1 MRPGTKR
8 HIYATIFERTP
19 GVHGL
24 FSPIVERDN
33 MMTTTNGFE
42 FNPQGKRTLL
52 SIDGGGMRGVI
63 PIMILKYL
71 EERTGKPAYDLFDM
85 VAGTSTGAIIAAGL
99 GIGLSAHEMLDQV
112 YRDKLP
118 AAFGRRDLGFW
129 LRYVFV
135 RRLRYLY
142 PLEPFVEALGPLA
155 AGKRVSDVDKAI
167 ILLTVKD
174 LRTSNTYYIVN
185 AGPGAD
191 TFAQWPL
198 TGAVAASG
206 AATLYFPPV
215 LGNLVDGGVGV
226 YGNPSLAA
234 AIEAVDYIGFEPENT
249 LHISLGTGFRSHAL
263 ADGQGA
269 RYGALKWIQYVVS
282 ESLGEAALQQA
293 FNTRA
298 IYGQRGMD
306 FRRYNP
312 FLDRQSVETQLGID
326 AGGVNPNELGLDATS
341 PQQIELME
349 RIAWAYAEKIDWTQP
364 NVMPWD
370 TTGGHPRPRIAAVNW
385 EGSPYMV

>member
-1 MRPGTKR
+1 
-8 HIYATIFERTP
+8 
-19 GVHGL
+19 
-24 FSPIVERDN
+24 
-33 MMTTTNGFE
+33 MTTSNGFE
-42 FNPQGKRTLL
+42 FNPEGKRTLL

-63 PIMILKYL
+63 PVMMLMVL
-71 EERTGKPAYDLFDM
+71 EERTGKPAYELFDM

-99 GIGLSAHEMLDQV
+99 GMGLSAHEMLDQV

-118 AAFGRRDLGFW
+118 NAFGRRDLGFW
-129 LRYVFV
+129 LRYVFT

-142 PLEPFVEALGPLA
+142 PLEPFIEALGPLA
-155 AGKRVSDVDKAI
+155 KGRRVADLDKAI
-167 ILLTVKD
+167 VLLTVKD

-191 TFAQWPL
+191 TFASWPV

-226 YGNPSLAA
+226 YGNPCLAA
-234 AIEAVDYIGFEPENT
+234 SIEAVDYIGFEPENT

-263 ADGQGA
+263 ADGQGTNYSA
-269 RYGALKWIQYVVS
+269 LNWVRYVIS

-312 FLDRQSVETQLGID
+312 FLDRLSVETQLNVD
-326 AGGVNPNELGLDATS
+326 TGGVNPNGLGLDATN
-341 PQQIELME
+341 PKQIALME
-349 RIAWAYAEKIDWTQP
+349 RIARAYAEKINWSLP

-370 TTGGHPRPRIAAVNW
+370 TVGGHPPLRIAAVDW
-385 EGSPYMV
+385 SGSPYMI